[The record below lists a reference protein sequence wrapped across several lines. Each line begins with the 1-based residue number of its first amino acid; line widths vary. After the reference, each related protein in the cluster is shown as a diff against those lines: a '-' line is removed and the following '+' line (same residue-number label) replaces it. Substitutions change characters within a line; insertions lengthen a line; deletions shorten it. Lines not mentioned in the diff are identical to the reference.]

1 MAESKSKGAS
11 TNKELKERL
20 SYVQGRLSTLVDEI
34 YVLKGEFNNFRKA
47 VANDMQKL
55 VDRTNRQ

>member
-34 YVLKGEFNNFRKA
+34 YVLKGEFNNFRMA